1 MLWQEVATS
10 NTVAFMHQM
19 IPHHE
24 NAVNMARVLLK
35 NPGDEELDEEV
46 RAWSQLTAFDAIARY
61 SSSTET
67 RNVKIGSKSQ
77 LHIFVATVEHRSLYR

>member
-1 MLWQEVATS
+1 MARFILNLNTHECKTLASPSSRVCLVDVCVWVCVRPLFCVSIASQESSSS

-46 RAWSQLTAFDAIARY
+46 RIR
-61 SSSTET
+61 
-67 RNVKIGSKSQ
+67 
-77 LHIFVATVEHRSLYR
+77 

>member
-1 MLWQEVATS
+1 
-10 NTVAFMHQM
+10 MHQM

-46 RAWSQLTAFDAIARY
+46 GVDIDFVLPVGFAALPAADGSHVYGSQ
-61 SSSTET
+61 
-67 RNVKIGSKSQ
+67 
-77 LHIFVATVEHRSLYR
+77 ATFSCLKDE

>member
-1 MLWQEVATS
+1 MLPLAVYQEPAAT

-35 NPGDEELDEEV
+35 NPGEELDEEV
-46 RAWSQLTAFDAIARY
+46 RGDMYPLA
-61 SSSTET
+61 
-67 RNVKIGSKSQ
+67 
-77 LHIFVATVEHRSLYR
+77 

>member
-1 MLWQEVATS
+1 MLSLLLLQEVATS

-46 RAWSQLTAFDAIARY
+46 RALFEPCDCLPRNRAI
-61 SSSTET
+61 
-67 RNVKIGSKSQ
+67 Q
-77 LHIFVATVEHRSLYR
+77 Q